1 MLAKSPAA
9 IRSSRGKY
17 EAPTSSA
24 AVSLFLDSLVL
35 AYGSL
40 ERDTAMT
47 VNMELFFAT
56 HNSSNKNGAPFQ
68 EALSATLTAGL
79 QETSRT
85 QGDSK
90 RRPTESLPPKLGN
103 RILPK
108 LQSEVCR

>member
-47 VNMELFFAT
+47 VDMELFFA
-56 HNSSNKNGAPFQ
+56 
-68 EALSATLTAGL
+68 LTIVL
-79 QETSRT
+79 IRMVHHSR
-85 QGDSK
+85 
-90 RRPTESLPPKLGN
+90 KL
-103 RILPK
+103 
-108 LQSEVCR
+108 